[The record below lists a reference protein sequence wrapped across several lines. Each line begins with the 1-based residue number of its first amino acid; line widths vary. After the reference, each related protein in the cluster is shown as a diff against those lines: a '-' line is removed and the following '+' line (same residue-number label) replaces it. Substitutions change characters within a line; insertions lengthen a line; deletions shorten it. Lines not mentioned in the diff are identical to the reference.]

1 MTKNFFISGT
11 DTDVGKTIISSILVK
26 KLKAS
31 YYKPIQCGLDKNK
44 KKDSEIIQALSGGSK
59 IYKETYF
66 FKSPVSPYVASILEK
81 KKISIT
87 EILKIKK
94 KISENLIIEGA
105 GGLYVP
111 ITQKFLMIDLIK
123 KFNFPLILVCRT
135 KVGTINHTLMSLEI
149 IKKKQ
154 INLFGLI
161 FVGENFKES
170 TQAIKYFGKKILK
183 KNIKIIGKI
192 SLNKKITKT
201 KINLLAN
208 EINI

>member
-1 MTKNFFISGT
+1 MTKNYFISGT

-31 YYKPIQCGLDKNK
+31 YYKPIQCGLDKNN
-44 KKDSEIIQALSGGSK
+44 KKDSEIIQALSGGGK

-87 EILKIKK
+87 KILKIKK
-94 KISENLIIEGA
+94 KLSENLIIEGA

-111 ITQKFLMIDLIK
+111 VTQNFLMIDLIK

-149 IKKKQ
+149 IKKKR

-161 FVGENFKES
+161 FVGKNAEET